1 MKRLVFLFLIIILA
15 LSGSNSFALKE
26 LKDLSNGLPAGV
38 KVHKYQSDDRRAVLY
53 VAEMDRRYFPE
64 IQFRTSIARGR
75 ILGRSTVRDMVRSAA
90 RNGKKVVVAVN
101 ASFGELDGSYEG
113 VVHNLHIQNRMVVS
127 PPNRYSCFGV
137 TGSGEFLMEEVK
149 INTSISIAGKELRVQ
164 GLNEE
169 RKDYRS
175 VALYTPRFGVS
186 TRTRDGCEIVVSAPM
201 PFTPKYKGTFTITEV
216 SNSGNTRIPKDGLV
230 LSARRG
236 SEAAR
241 LFSRLKAGDQGELTS
256 SFSPERWN
264 KVINAIGGNSRL
276 VKRGKLCDDGHKGN
290 NWGKD
295 DPRTALGYNDKKLFL
310 VVVDGRQSGYSHGMT
325 YRDVAK
331 SMLELGATEA
341 INLDGGSS
349 STFIVQDNVV
359 NRPSGGKERDV
370 LNAVFIT
377 SEKKAKLASS
387 D

>member
-1 MKRLVFLFLIIILA
+1 MKKLTFLFLITILA
-15 LSGSNSFALKE
+15 LSGSNSYALKKLKNLSRE
-26 LKDLSNGLPAGV
+26 LPKGV
-38 KVHKYQSDDRRAVLY
+38 KVYKYQSDDRNAVLY

-75 ILGRSTVRDMVRSAA
+75 ILGRTTVRDMVRSAM
-90 RNGKKVVVAVN
+90 RNGKNVIAAVN
-101 ASFGELDGSYEG
+101 ASFGELGGTYEG
-113 VVHNLHIQNRMVVS
+113 VVHNLHIQNKSVIS
-127 PPNRYSCFGV
+127 PPNRYACFGV
-137 TGSGEFLMEEVK
+137 TGSGEFFMEEVK
-149 INTSISIAGKELRVQ
+149 MSTSISIAGKKIQVQ

-169 RKDYRS
+169 RKSYRA
-175 VALYTPRFGVS
+175 VALYTPKFGNS
-186 TRTRDGCEIVVSAPM
+186 TRTRDGYEIVVSAPT
-201 PFTPKYKGTFTITEV
+201 PFTPKYKSVFTVTEV
-216 SNSGNTRIPKDGLV
+216 SDSGNARIPRDGFV
-230 LSARRG
+230 LSAGRG
-236 SEAAR
+236 STAAR
-241 LFSRLKAGDQGELTS
+241 LFSRLKVGDQGELTS
-256 SFSPERWN
+256 SFLPERWN

-310 VVVDGRQSGYSHGMT
+310 MVVDGRQSGYSHGMT
-325 YRDVAK
+325 YRDVARV
-331 SMLELGATEA
+331 MLELGATEA

-349 STFIVQDNVV
+349 STFIVQDHVV

-377 SEKKAKLASS
+377 SEKKTRLVSS